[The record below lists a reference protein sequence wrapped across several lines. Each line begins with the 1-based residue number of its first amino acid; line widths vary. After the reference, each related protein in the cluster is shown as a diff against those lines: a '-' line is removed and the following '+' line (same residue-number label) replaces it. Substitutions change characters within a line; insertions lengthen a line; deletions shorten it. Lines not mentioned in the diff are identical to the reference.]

1 MFSSQEEISVPPSG
15 DNSSEVKVF
24 VHRPKRLQ
32 GPRWFRSRRQSNKTL
47 QPCRGVCARGRCHC
61 WQSGSV
67 YWLVQVFAII
77 FKFSYFKQFT
87 ELALYIVMHLGV
99 IHILRIHFWGSRWTP
114 LPHIIC
120 NYLGKPPSHV
130 ICNHLDLPPKITKI
144 TRKLRQM
151 GKKQNFG
158 MVTYIIYYIAYL
170 AHQPVYI

>member
-1 MFSSQEEISVPPSG
+1 MKEYIGELLKTLLAIKSMFSSQEEISVPPSG

-32 GPRWFRSRRQSNKTL
+32 GPRWFRSRRQSNKKL
-47 QPCRGVCARGRCHC
+47 QPCRGVCARGRCHR

-114 LPHIIC
+114 P
-120 NYLGKPPSHV
+120 HV
-130 ICNHLDLPPKITKI
+130 ICNHLDLPPKITK
-144 TRKLRQM
+144 K
-151 GKKQNFG
+151 
-158 MVTYIIYYIAYL
+158 YA
-170 AHQPVYI
+170 